1 MPLRSG
7 QVMAEKACHDLSS
20 TTRHGLTQALGRTRI
35 TEGNMDPSA
44 ASGLAAFGLV
54 GTLFLLVL
62 AVLWICV
69 PFAVFGIKPLL
80 RDLIAEQRK
89 TQELLSAIGRQ
100 IRDGDARLPEHRGPA
115 A

>member
-1 MPLRSG
+1 
-7 QVMAEKACHDLSS
+7 MAERACHAFAS
-20 TTRHGLTQALGRTRI
+20 TTRFGLTQALGRTHI

-100 IRDGDARLPEHRGPA
+100 IRDGDARAPEHRGPA